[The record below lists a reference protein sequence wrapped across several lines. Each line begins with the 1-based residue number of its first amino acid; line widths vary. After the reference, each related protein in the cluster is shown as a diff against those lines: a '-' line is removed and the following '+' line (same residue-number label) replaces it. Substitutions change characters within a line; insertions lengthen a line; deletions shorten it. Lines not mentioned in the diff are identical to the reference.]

1 MTAGQNHSEGIY
13 LFFSIQLLGMLTP
26 ERKKNP
32 HYCINIISVKNLL
45 LHTMHTRLVLYTVQK
60 LVTLV
65 FKIRIH

>member
-32 HYCINIISVKNLL
+32 LL
-45 LHTMHTRLVLYTVQK
+45 LHKHHFCKESSIAYNAY
-60 LVTLV
+60 
-65 FKIRIH
+65 KISFIYSAKTGHSGI